1 MEFIKANF
9 WVFLENYPSTALTPG
24 IAKMIGKLISAV
36 DALVYTFLAFIVPFY
51 WTCKALLRQFTH
63 SETLSASKK
72 TTSLV
77 ETNQEEDESIV
88 PTTANEEE
96 DIEFTT
102 IPASFTS
109 LQKPTAATSAAS
121 NQPQIQASTVNG
133 NQSFLVNWLYYW
145 ALLSVF
151 HVCTRLYELI
161 VIPLLGNS
169 MLYRFG
175 KLGVLLW
182 LNHDASGAPARL
194 AWNSVIGPLVSK
206 YESDIDALVAAAQ
219 FKARSA
225 VLSCYSAAR
234 EFVQSKFILSED
246 VSANT
251 ATEAEVKKND

>member
-1 MEFIKANF
+1 MFP
-9 WVFLENYPSTALTPG
+9 ENYPSTALTPG
-24 IAKMIGKLISAV
+24 IAKMIGKLISAA

-63 SETLSASKK
+63 SETLSTSKK

-77 ETNQEEDESIV
+77 ETNQEENESIV
-88 PTTANEEE
+88 PTSATTANDE

-109 LQKPTAATSAAS
+109 LQKPTASISAAS
-121 NQPQIQASTVNG
+121 NQPEIQAATANG
-133 NQSFLVNWLYYW
+133 EQSFLVNWLYYW

-161 VIPLLGNS
+161 VITLLGNS

-206 YESDIDALVAAAQ
+206 YESDVDALVAAAQ

-225 VLSCYSAAR
+225 MLSCYSAAR
-234 EFVQSKFILSED
+234 DFVQSKFILSED
-246 VSANT
+246 VAAT
-251 ATEAEVKKND
+251 AADAEVKKND

>member
-1 MEFIKANF
+1 
-9 WVFLENYPSTALTPG
+9 
-24 IAKMIGKLISAV
+24 MIGKLISAV

-63 SETLSASKK
+63 SEPLIVPKQASV
-72 TTSLV
+72 V
-77 ETNQEEDESIV
+77 EANEEEESIV
-88 PTTANEEE
+88 PTAAAANEEE

-109 LQKPTAATSAAS
+109 LQKPTPAAS
-121 NQPQIQASTVNG
+121 NQAQTQSSPSSATG
-133 NQSFLVNWLYYW
+133 HQSFLVNWLYYW

-206 YESDIDALVAAAQ
+206 YEQDVDALVAAAQ
-219 FKARSA
+219 YKARSA
-225 VLSCYSAAR
+225 ALNCYSAAR
-234 EFVQSKFILSED
+234 DFVQSKFILSEE
-246 VSANT
+246 APIE
-251 ATEAEVKKND
+251 TELKND